1 MWKAKRLSP
10 LLGLGL
16 GLAPPLYAQ
25 SVAEVFQGARDAVV
39 IVHTT
44 QTEYPFLSTDSP
56 VSVPG
61 SGSGVL
67 IPPNEVLTAAHVVQ
81 AANKVVVEF
90 SSGRRINA
98 TVVASQPDHDVA
110 LLRLDEPAS
119 TRPVPIGDSDDVM
132 VGDQVLVVGAPL
144 GESHTLTVGHVS
156 GRRTRRG
163 LHFGGK
169 DVDFIQTD
177 AAINPGNSGGPMFN
191 MRGEVIGI
199 VSHILTVSGG
209 SMGLGYAVSANQ
221 ARASLLEGRGVWTG
235 LESMP
240 LTGGLAALLNIP
252 PPGGGILVQKVALG
266 SLAESLGLWP
276 STIPVAILDRE
287 ILLGGDIILS
297 VQGIPIGGELEGLE
311 RIGQVLQDL
320 QPGETLTVTVLRGGN
335 SVELSTRM
343 R

>member
-1 MWKAKRLSP
+1 MWKARLFSTAM
-10 LLGLGL
+10 GLVL
-16 GLAPPLYAQ
+16 GLAPALSAQ
-25 SVAEVFQGARDAVV
+25 SLAEVFQGARDAVV

-44 QTEYPFLSTDSP
+44 QTEYPFLSTASP

-67 IPPNEVLTAAHVVQ
+67 ISPSEVLTAAHVVQ
-81 AANKVVVEF
+81 AADEVVVEF
-90 SSGRRINA
+90 SSGRKINA

-110 LLRLDEPAS
+110 LLRLDESAS
-119 TRPVPIGDSDDVM
+119 TQPVPVGDSDDVM

-163 LHFGGK
+163 LHFGGA

-266 SLAESLGLWP
+266 SLAESLDLRP
-276 STIPVAILDRE
+276 STIPVVILERE

-297 VQGIPIGGELEGLE
+297 VQGIPVGGELEGLE
-311 RIGQVLQDL
+311 RIGQVLKDL
-320 QPGETLTVTVLRGGN
+320 QPGETLTVAVLRGGK
-335 SVELSTRM
+335 SAELSTRI